1 MKIKPLALCFLL
13 LISPA
18 NPSPLQAQGVSAA
31 IVGTWED
38 VQKIP
43 PGDELEVKLKSDRT
57 ITGRLTTAS
66 DSKLALSR
74 KGQVAE
80 VDRADVARIKRVVP
94 KSAARSTLIGAG
106 VGAGTMA
113 GLTAIAIAADDAGGD
128 SDEAAAAVFALG
140 LVGAGIGALVG
151 GAFGLR
157 KKKVVVYEARP

>member
-1 MKIKPLALCFLL
+1 MKIKSLALCSLL
-13 LISPA
+13 LISSV
-18 NPSPLQAQGVSAA
+18 NPSPLRAQGVSAA
-31 IVGTWED
+31 LVGTWED

-43 PGDELEVKLKSDRT
+43 PGDELEMKLKSDRT
-57 ITGRLTTAS
+57 ISGRLTTAS

-74 KGQVAE
+74 KGQVTE
-80 VDRADVARIKRVVP
+80 VDRAEVARIKRVVP

-113 GLTAIAIAADDAGGD
+113 GLSAIAIASEGDDVGG
-128 SDEAAAAVFALG
+128 ETAAIVFGLS

-157 KKKVVVYEARP
+157 KKKALVYEARP

>member
-1 MKIKPLALCFLL
+1 MKIKSLALCSLL
-13 LISPA
+13 LISSV
-18 NPSPLQAQGVSAA
+18 NPSLLLAQGVSAA
-31 IVGTWED
+31 LVGTWED

-57 ITGRLTTAS
+57 ISGRLTTAS

-74 KGQVAE
+74 KGQVTE
-80 VDRADVARIKRVVP
+80 VDRAEVARIKRVVP

-113 GLTAIAIAADDAGGD
+113 GLSAIAIASEGDDVGG
-128 SDEAAAAVFALG
+128 ETAAIVFGLS

-157 KKKVVVYEARP
+157 KKKALVYEARP